1 MPRNPWW
8 RTLLWAAG
16 PIALAIGV
24 IAFLV
29 AHYSEPGGS
38 SNKPLPPL
46 QESAGAPA
54 ANVVNPKLFDKQARE
69 VAGQFI
75 LTAVARRNTGASWE
89 LLDPTYPGRE
99 GYTKQTWAKGNIPVI
114 PFPGAGSA
122 DARFNVTYSSPKQLT
137 VEVALVPRGKGQ
149 PAVFELGLRRRGT
162 GNNQH
167 WLVDYWMTRYRAGVL
182 PDPSK

>member
-8 RTLLWAAG
+8 RTLLWAVG
-16 PIALAIGV
+16 PIVLAIGV

-29 AHYSEPGGS
+29 AHYSESSG
-38 SNKPLPPL
+38 SNKPLPAL
-46 QESAGAPA
+46 QESEGAPA
-54 ANVVNPKLFDKQARE
+54 ANVVNPKLFDKEARD

-89 LLDPTYPGRE
+89 ILDPTYPGRE
-99 GYTKQTWAKGNIPVI
+99 GYTKQTWAKGDIPVI

-122 DARFNVTYSSPKQLT
+122 DARFNVTYSSPKALT

-149 PAVFELGLRRRGT
+149 PGVFEIGLRRRGT

-167 WLVDYWMTRYRAGVL
+167 WLVDYWMTRYRPGVL